1 MKFLLTFFGVLLCFS
16 CKQEGGKEV
25 KEKQVLVEKY
35 SFSELEPLLVAAK
48 HKPKVVN
55 FWATWCAPCV
65 EELPYFLKLEEKG
78 LADVVLVSLDIPSML
93 NSHVVPFIEKNKI
106 KSQVILLDDPYSNLW
121 IPKINKNWSGA
132 IPVSLIIAK
141 DTSVFVSKRFAGYKP
156 LAELV
161 KKI

>member
-16 CKQEGGKEV
+16 CKQAGGMEV
-25 KEKQVLVEKY
+25 EKNQVLVEKY
-35 SFSELEPLLVAAK
+35 SFSELESLLVPTG

-55 FWATWCAPCV
+55 FWATWCTPCL

-93 NSHVVPFIEKNKI
+93 DSHVVPFIEKNKI
-106 KSQVILLDDPYSNLW
+106 KSQVVLLDDPYSNLW

-132 IPVSLIIAK
+132 IPASLIIAN
-141 DTSVFVSKRFAGYKP
+141 DTNVFVSKPFPEYKP

-161 KKI
+161 KNL